1 MMSAEI
7 LGYIASGFVGLSL
20 LMGDIKKL
28 RYINLFGCLLFVI
41 YGLNISAYPVAV
53 MNLFCAG
60 INLYHI
66 GVIIKLDR
74 ANKHLGA
81 SS

>member
-1 MMSAEI
+1 MSVEL

-20 LMGDIKKL
+20 LMADIKKL

-41 YGLNISAYPVAV
+41 YGLSISAYPVAV

-60 INLYHI
+60 INIYHI
-66 GVIIKLDR
+66 GAIIKQDR
-74 ANKHLGA
+74 VTKSVGGI
-81 SS
+81 S